1 MGEGH
6 RRMIKQATHNSK
18 LKTRAMVGVLL
29 MVGPQGSGKGTQA
42 ALLSKFFGG
51 IPVISPGALYRDAI
65 SRGTKI
71 GKRVSSYYNRGIMVP
86 EKYTTRL
93 VRDKLSDKQCYQGVI
108 LDGYPRR
115 MVQARVLDRMC
126 PVARV
131 IVLDI
136 SDNVGVRRLQKRRV
150 CEKCGE
156 NYHLAQK
163 PSRRG
168 RLCEKCGGRLIRR
181 SDDRPD
187 LIRRRLAIYHRD
199 TAKVIAWYRRR
210 GLVVDIN
217 GDRPI
222 KAVHRDILKKLGL

>member
-1 MGEGH
+1 M
-6 RRMIKQATHNSK
+6 KQ
-18 LKTRAMVGVLL
+18 KTVGVIL

-42 ALLSKFFGG
+42 ELLSRVLGG
-51 IPVISPGALYRDAI
+51 IPVISPGVLYREVIARGGRLGTI
-65 SRGTKI
+65 VSR
-71 GKRVSSYYNRGIMVP
+71 YYNRGIMVP

-93 VRDKLSDKQCYQGVI
+93 VRTKLGDKQCYRGVI

-115 MVQARVLDRMC
+115 MVQARVLDRLC
-126 PVARV
+126 PVAKV
-131 IVLDI
+131 VVLNV
-136 SDNVGVRRLQKRRV
+136 SDAVGVRRLRERRV

-156 NYHLAQK
+156 NYHLTIQ

-168 RLCEKCGGRLIRR
+168 RLCEKCGGRLTRR

-199 TAKVIAWYRRR
+199 TATVIAWYRAR
-210 GLVVDIN
+210 GLVQDVN

-222 KAVHRDILKKLGL
+222 QAVHRDILKKIGL